1 MLSLISSIA
10 FTNIIY
16 LIIGKC
22 IINKNNNDLK
32 SYSETAIL
40 GFTYL
45 SLVALFLNFFS
56 ALNPIIN
63 SIILISLIIIFFLKK
78 SFLSRKEIFFSL
90 LLTFFGFFLILFDTV
105 NRPDAGLYH
114 LPFIK
119 ILNEEKII
127 FGLFN
132 LHARFG
138 HVSILQYSSALNNNI
153 FLGEVGILIP
163 LLSIY
168 SFLTFYFL
176 ADVCSFLFNKKN
188 QKFNFTSIYF
198 SSLILLYISYKI
210 NRYSEFGNDAIGHLL
225 FFYLISKLINF
236 NNIDYQNFK
245 RIYLISVFTI
255 LNKFTLIFSILI
267 PAYYFL
273 KNKISFKKT
282 LLSLPTFFLILWM
295 IRNIITSGCLI
306 YPQTSFCFVNLN
318 WSNEDKI
325 ISESLSA
332 EAWSKDWPNR
342 IDTSISMEKYNKN
355 FNWLSSWMD
364 NHFKIVANILTP
376 YFVVLLLIISY
387 FKYKNKK
394 KTYFKNIKLPLLI
407 SLIGSSIFFIKFP
420 IYRYGYS
427 YLISSIILISVLL
440 IKHYDSKKI
449 KKLSIF
455 VLFIFLISFTYK
467 QTQRY
472 IKFYDTRVE
481 IPKFYN
487 DEIKYKKIKI
497 KDNSY
502 YNLTLNSLCMYD
514 INLCTPYINNQL
526 TMKVKYSYKFFTS
539 K

>member
-1 MLSLISSIA
+1 MISLISSIA

-16 LIIGKC
+16 FIIGKF

-32 SYSETAIL
+32 SYSETAII
-40 GFTYL
+40 GFIYL
-45 SLVALFLNFFS
+45 SLVALLVNFFS
-56 ALNPIIN
+56 PLNPIIN
-63 SIILISLIIIFFLKK
+63 SIILISFIIIFFLKK
-78 SFLSRKEIFFSL
+78 NFLSRKEIFFSM
-90 LLTFFGFFLILFDTV
+90 LLTLFGFFLILFDTV
-105 NRPDAGLYH
+105 YRPDAGMYH

-132 LHARFG
+132 LHGRFG
-138 HVSILQYSSALNNNI
+138 HVSIIQYSSALNNNI
-153 FLGEVGILIP
+153 FLGEIGILIP

-188 QKFNFTSIYF
+188 QKLNYTSIYF

-210 NRYSEFGNDAIGHLL
+210 NRYGEFGNDAIGHLL

-245 RIYLISVFTI
+245 KIYLISVFTI

-267 PAYYFL
+267 PTYCFL

-282 LLSLPTFFLILWM
+282 LLSLPTFFLILWI

-306 YPQTSFCFVNLN
+306 YPQTNFCFVNLN

-342 IDTSISMEKYNKN
+342 INTSISMEKYNKN

-364 NHFKIVANILTP
+364 NHFKKVVNILIP
-376 YFVVLLLIISY
+376 YFLVLILIILY

-394 KTYFKNIKLPLLI
+394 KSHFKNIKLPLLI
-407 SLIGSSIFFIKFP
+407 SLIGSVIFFIKFP

-427 YLISSIILISVLL
+427 YLISSIILISILL
-440 IKHYDSKKI
+440 IKHYDDRKI
-449 KKLSIF
+449 KKLSVF
-455 VLFIFLISFTYK
+455 VLFIFLASFTYK
-467 QTQRY
+467 QSHRY
-472 IKFYDTRVE
+472 IRFYDTRNE

-497 KDNSY
+497 RDNSY